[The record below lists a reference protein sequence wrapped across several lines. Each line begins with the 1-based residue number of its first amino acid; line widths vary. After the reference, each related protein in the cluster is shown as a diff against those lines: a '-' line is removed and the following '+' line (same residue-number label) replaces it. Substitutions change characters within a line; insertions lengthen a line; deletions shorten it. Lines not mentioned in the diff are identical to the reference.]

1 MTTRKTKHVGG
12 ELLLRSEEPVSP
24 EISSKAPRRLRQRLD
39 SVVAIGVL
47 AFVMAV
53 AFVVDVR
60 FNKSTARD
68 PLLSVSTTTTDD
80 PEKRSSIRKQKE
92 VTSTTNLVIPE
103 CAESPW
109 KPDENLVGACPGAL
123 QAVPGISNPSDCAI
137 SCCAKGPACV
147 FWQFRRDVGCTHS
160 AGDARLGME
169 KDGPATWCS
178 DKPPVKWK
186 GQYLLKRDKGVV
198 IENRREQACSTETWD
213 PEEQPGQCFG
223 LGDVRQGA
231 PSASAMACRE
241 ACCAS
246 GMGDTTDNTEATSD
260 NKKSEPCGAWQWEAN
275 LGCFYGKRMFSCV
288 KSDDPVVFE
297 PFVGRRKMQAG
308 RTYAIS

>member
-1 MTTRKTKHVGG
+1 MTTRKTKHAGG
-12 ELLLRSEEPVSP
+12 ELLGSEEPASP
-24 EISSKAPRRLRQRLD
+24 EISSKDPRRLRQRFD
-39 SVVAIGVL
+39 SVVAIVVL
-47 AFVMAV
+47 VIVMTV
-53 AFVVDVR
+53 AFAVDVQ
-60 FNKSTARD
+60 FSKSPAKD
-68 PLLSVSTTTTDD
+68 ALSATTTDD
-80 PEKRSSIRKQKE
+80 SNKRSIIRKQKA
-92 VTSTTNLVIPE
+92 VTSTTSLIPD

-123 QAVPGISNPSDCAI
+123 KPVPDIFNPSDCAI
-137 SCCAKGPACV
+137 SCCEKGPDCI

-178 DKPPVKWK
+178 DKPPVRWK

-198 IENRREQACSTETWD
+198 IENRRDQACSTETWD

-231 PSASAMACRE
+231 PSASALACRE

-246 GMGDTTDNTEATSD
+246 GMGDTPDNTEGSA
-260 NKKSEPCGAWQWEAN
+260 KEKSEICGAWQWEEK
-275 LGCFYGKRMFSCV
+275 LGCFYGQRMFSCA

-297 PFVGRRKMQAG
+297 PFVGRRKVQAG